1 MLVKDEIILPI
12 IFLECQSPKPRTTDR
27 DSCKNKRNAD
37 TVPHAW
43 IETEEGEDIKLNK
56 NGKNKPRTD
65 VNEAFNKAF
74 HARPR
79 CR

>member
-1 MLVKDEIILPI
+1 MFIKDKI
-12 IFLECQSPKPRTTDR
+12 IFLFVLLECQSPKPRTTDR

-37 TVPHAW
+37 TVPHGR
-43 IETEEGEDIKLNK
+43 IETEEREDIKLNK

>member
-1 MLVKDEIILPI
+1 VLIEDKVMLSVV
-12 IFLECQSPKPRTTDR
+12 FLECQSPKPRTTDR
-27 DSCKNKRNAD
+27 DSCKNKRDAD
-37 TVPHAW
+37 TIPHAR
-43 IETEEGEDIKLNK
+43 IEIEEGEDIKLNK

-74 HARPR
+74 HAWPR